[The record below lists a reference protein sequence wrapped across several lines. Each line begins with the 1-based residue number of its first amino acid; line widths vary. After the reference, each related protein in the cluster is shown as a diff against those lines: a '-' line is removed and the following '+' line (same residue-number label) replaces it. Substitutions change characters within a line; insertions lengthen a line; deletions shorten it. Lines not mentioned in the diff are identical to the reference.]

1 MIKRTINGTTYEAAV
16 EVWSTRNAW
25 GHNGLFFINGE
36 IANKSHIRYYN
47 RTWEGYHGQTA
58 MRTAVEN
65 EISAREHF
73 LVERFK
79 RRTGLRRLTAQR
91 KAEAIADDTTL
102 NELRE
107 FLSAI

>member
-1 MIKRTINGTTYEAAV
+1 MIRRTINGTTYEAAV
-16 EVWSTRNAW
+16 QSWSTRNAW

-36 IANKSHIRYYN
+36 IANSSHIRYYN
-47 RTWEGYHGQTA
+47 RAWESYHGQTA
-58 MRTAVEN
+58 MRVAVEN
-65 EISAREHF
+65 EISSREHV

-79 RRTGLRRLTAQR
+79 RRTGLRRLTAKR
-91 KAEAIADDTTL
+91 KAEALADDATL